1 MRTKMLPST
10 TTNHI
15 DLFSILNESLF
26 NLTYYGTTNNDD
38 IIFDVLNESYFGG
51 YNLTGNY
58 TICNETSDNTYFNV
72 IVYIMYISIFLAAL
86 IGNGLICFIIQS
98 LPRMR
103 TVTNYFIANL
113 AMGDI
118 LMSLFCIPPS
128 FISLFILAYWP
139 FGLLM
144 CKFVSYSQ
152 AVSVFVSAYTLV
164 AISLD
169 RYISLMW
176 PLRPR
181 VTKR

>member
-1 MRTKMLPST
+1 MRTKMLPS

-15 DLFSILNESLF
+15 DLFSILNESF
-26 NLTYYGTTNNDD
+26 INLTTYYGANNYDGIIYDMVNETN
-38 IIFDVLNESYFGG
+38 SGG
-51 YNLTGNY
+51 NNLTGNY
-58 TICNETSDNTYFNV
+58 TLCNETTDNPIFNV
-72 IVYIMYISIFLAAL
+72 TVYIMYISIFLAAL
-86 IGNGLICFIIQS
+86 FGNGLICFIIQS

-128 FISLFILAYWP
+128 FISLFILSYWP

-144 CKFVSYSQ
+144 CKMVSYSQ

>member
-1 MRTKMLPST
+1 MFALIHLDST
-10 TTNHI
+10 
-15 DLFSILNESLF
+15 SILNESF
-26 NLTYYGTTNNDD
+26 PNFTEINSTTHYDGSIYDMD
-38 IIFDVLNESYFGG
+38 IDGNMSDMGLM
-51 YNLTGNY
+51 GNY
-58 TICNETSDNTYFNV
+58 TFCNDSSEYQYFET
-72 IVYIMYISIFLAAL
+72 IVYIMYISIFIAAL
-86 IGNGLICFIIQS
+86 FGNGIICFIIQS

-113 AMGDI
+113 AVGDI
-118 LMSLFCIPPS
+118 LMSIFCIPPS
-128 FISLFILAYWP
+128 FISLFILQYWP
-139 FGLLM
+139 FGLVI
-144 CKFVSYSQ
+144 CKLVNYSQ